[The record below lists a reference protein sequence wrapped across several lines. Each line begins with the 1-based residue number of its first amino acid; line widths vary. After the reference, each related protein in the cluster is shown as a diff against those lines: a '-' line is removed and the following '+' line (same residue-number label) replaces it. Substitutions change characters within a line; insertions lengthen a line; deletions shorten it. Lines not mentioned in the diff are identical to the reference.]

1 MTISWNSLNETRSF
15 CLVGLDLLR
24 DVDCL
29 NTGRNGLLYAVFVVD
44 VSIYI
49 VIHKQVV
56 QGGFNGSI

>member
-29 NTGRNGLLYAVFVVD
+29 NTGHNGLLYAVFVVD
-44 VSIYI
+44 VSIDII
-49 VIHKQVV
+49 VNKR
-56 QGGFNGSI
+56 